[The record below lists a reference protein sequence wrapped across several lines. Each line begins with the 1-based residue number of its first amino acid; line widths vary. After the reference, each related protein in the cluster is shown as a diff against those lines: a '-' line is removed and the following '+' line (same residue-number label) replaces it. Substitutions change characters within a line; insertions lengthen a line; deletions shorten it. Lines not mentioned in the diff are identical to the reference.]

1 MFISIC
7 LYVDKLSVW
16 ELTKSRARTSEGHAR
31 LKHSLTVCARP
42 CTCLT
47 PTPGLGKYCTVCSWE
62 KPRHLSSSKW
72 FMAWRNVRKVIS
84 HHTSKPFVWLAWII
98 NFFDLLALNKCS
110 CTDQLFDEHLPG
122 GYLGRWWK
130 LKFQNEIVTY
140 CPVFEP
146 GRYKSV
152 FPCVWRP
159 AITSEHEL
167 QIKEEVDWRESF
179 FFPSWLLPS
188 FTRELCLFK
197 YPHSHTCC
205 VSFSHTVSS

>member
-1 MFISIC
+1 MCERLCWTLGGVFFLVRWLRCCGSHPSSCPAVLTLGQMFISIC

-16 ELTKSRARTSEGHAR
+16 ELTKSTG
-31 LKHSLTVCARP
+31 LKGTHVSNTHWLTVCARP

-62 KPRHLSSSKW
+62 KPGHLSSSKW
-72 FMAWRNVRKVIS
+72 FMACGNVRKVIT

-110 CTDQLFDEHLPG
+110 RTDQLFAEHMPG

-130 LKFQNEIVTY
+130 LKFQNEILTY

-146 GRYKSV
+146 GRYK
-152 FPCVWRP
+152 
-159 AITSEHEL
+159 
-167 QIKEEVDWRESF
+167 
-179 FFPSWLLPS
+179 
-188 FTRELCLFK
+188 
-197 YPHSHTCC
+197 
-205 VSFSHTVSS
+205 